1 MQEVTPRRQEMKR
14 RLYRGNPSDA
24 LKTPDPLPFTFCSGG
39 SFALFTDGSL
49 PMVKREP
56 TRIGEVK
63 AQSRREHRRY
73 GNPDSDKDYGALQCV
88 EPSNEDPGRNIYD
101 ISACHNLKAAEFI
114 N

>member
-49 PMVKREP
+49 PMVKQAWRANP
-56 TRIGEVK
+56 VSGLNATPHYVVVNNAVK
-63 AQSRREHRRY
+63 YHRDRSSSLFCRRQLRQRLRQLGQNH
-73 GNPDSDKDYGALQCV
+73 L
-88 EPSNEDPGRNIYD
+88 
-101 ISACHNLKAAEFI
+101 SAKCL
-114 N
+114 